1 MLVVVDGV
9 CNLCLGTLQAAL
21 DGLLILGAAATQTAL
36 ELLHI
41 RGQHKDGR
49 CTGVHLLDVACALDL
64 DDEDDRDA
72 QLHAALDLAAQRAVV
87 VLAVFCVLDDLVM
100 CQMILKIGY
109 RHEVVIDAVLFTLT
123 RGAGRGGDGVL
134 NFRVLFQ
141 QSGNNGILAGAG
153 RAGDNKQIFFTFHRY
168 FLFSS
173 VSSLARPVRLSS
185 GMPDKITWS
194 ESMMSTAWVRRP

>member
-1 MLVVVDGV
+1 MG
-9 CNLCLGTLQAAL
+9 
-21 DGLLILGAAATQTAL
+21 
-36 ELLHI
+36 
-41 RGQHKDGR
+41 
-49 CTGVHLLDVACALDL
+49 
-64 DDEDDRDA
+64 
-72 QLHAALDLAAQRAVV
+72 
-87 VLAVFCVLDDLVM
+87 
-100 CQMILKIGY
+100 QMILKISY
-109 RHEVVIDAVLFTLT
+109 RHKVVVDAVLLALT

-134 NFRVLFQ
+134 NFRMLFQ